1 MHIKPVV
8 IPFAR
13 VEPRPEHRQRPLVGG
28 GQRRRLKRRR
38 IVHDDEAARGQR
50 PRQRVPDRDH
60 VVVFVAR
67 APFFRRLVIFRLR
80 GLICLIGVGVV
91 YQHPRRFRLRDGLH
105 RLALL
110 LRRHADQQR
119 RPQALK
125 PDPARGANRQQRK
138 RPSRRPSPPSS
149 SPHTAPLLAA
159 DVLTVY
165 EAAQTGMTRD
175 GAPAPEAPSFGLNF
189 TPPSICSRTFPR
201 SPCPP
206 RSPRSPAP
214 WSWHNCRRC
223 SSHSAPAA
231 RPRRRPPAGK
241 AAG

>member
-1 MHIKPVV
+1 MPHRYGCGILTPAV
-8 IPFAR
+8 PPPAR
-13 VEPRPEHRQRPLVGG
+13 RPAPPR
-28 GQRRRLKRRR
+28 
-38 IVHDDEAARGQR
+38 AA
-50 PRQRVPDRDH
+50 P
-60 VVVFVAR
+60 
-67 APFFRRLVIFRLR
+67 APLR
-80 GLICLIGVGVV
+80 GSAAVAAG
-91 YQHPRRFRLRDGLH
+91 
-105 RLALL
+105 A
-110 LRRHADQQR
+110 
-119 RPQALK
+119 
-125 PDPARGANRQQRK
+125 PARRAGRHQRK
-138 RPSRRPSPPSS
+138 RPPRRPSPPSS

-206 RSPRSPAP
+206 RSSRSPAP